1 MNNSKRNNSEK
12 TKRKLY
18 DEANKESM
26 TRDQT
31 KEQQLNFPHERPKS
45 ETILKYY
52 NGII

>member
-1 MNNSKRNNSEK
+1 MNDSKRNSEK
-12 TKRKLY
+12 MKRKLY

-26 TRDQT
+26 ITRDQN
-31 KEQQLNFPHERPKS
+31 KEQQLNFPHERPKR